1 MNIRKQIKLDLIS
14 IKPYITFKNF
24 SIMTF
29 IAFLYMYI
37 MKSPVITISMAVLFG
52 IIFSSYP
59 FLLGENSG
67 IDGLYRIY
75 GINSKEL
82 VIARYILAY
91 IIFFTVSIFG
101 IIYYLLIALVKDYPI
116 GTDIFGMIG
125 MNLVF
130 FTLMIGFQYP
140 IFFKYGYLK
149 AKTFGFLPI
158 FIIGIIGMLAETFI
172 KDFGPI
178 ISFVKENQ
186 KILLIGLIILVVLL
200 LIISIKLAIN
210 FYKKRDF

>member
-1 MNIRKQIKLDLIS
+1 MNISKQIKLDIIS
-14 IKPYITFKNF
+14 MKPYITIKNF
-24 SIMTF
+24 AIMTF

-67 IDGLYRIY
+67 IDGLYRVC
-75 GINSKEL
+75 GINSKGH

-91 IIFFTVSIFG
+91 IIFFIVSIFG

-116 GTDIFGMIG
+116 GTDIFRMIG

-130 FTLMIGFQYP
+130 FTLIIGFQYP
-140 IFFKYGYLK
+140 IFFKYGYSK

-158 FIIGIIGMLAETFI
+158 FIIGIIGMLAGTFI
-172 KDFGPI
+172 KDFGQI

-200 LIISIKLAIN
+200 LIISIKLSIN

>member
-1 MNIRKQIKLDLIS
+1 MNIKKQIRLDLIS
-14 IKPYITFKNF
+14 MRPYITFKNF
-24 SIMTF
+24 AVMTF

-75 GINSKEL
+75 GINSRGL

-101 IIYYLLIALVKDYPI
+101 IIYYLLIALVKDYQI

-125 MNLVF
+125 INFLF
-130 FTLMIGFQYP
+130 FTLMIAFQYP
-140 IFFKYGYLK
+140 IFFKYGYAK

-158 FIIGIIGMLAETFI
+158 FIIGIIGMLVESLI
-172 KDFGPI
+172 KDFSPVI
-178 ISFVKENQ
+178 NFVKENQ
-186 KILLIGLIILVVLL
+186 TMILIGLFVLIVFIV
-200 LIISIKLAIN
+200 IISIKLSLN
-210 FYKKRDF
+210 FYKQRDF